1 MTFSIVIPAYNEEKA
16 VQDILR
22 RCLDAA
28 RGELKEQGLGV
39 DEVEIILVNDGS
51 RDATSRLARE
61 IAGVRVIDHPK
72 NRGYGAAIKTGFEAA
87 KGDWLGFIDCD
98 GTCDPRF
105 FAELIGLAK
114 REDLD
119 IACGSRMH
127 SASRMPPVRVLGNW
141 LYRTLVNVIAGTAV
155 TDVASG
161 MRILKRS
168 SLPRIYPLP
177 DGMNLTPAMS
187 VRAVLDT
194 RLRIGELPMPYEERV
209 GRSKLSVVKDGFRF
223 LGVILDTAVTYRPV
237 VFFWAAAA
245 VLAALALWALGC
257 RWGAPAAPLPF
268 YLSNGRLE
276 DWMFFRVALAAL
288 LLAIASFLTALGAVT
303 QSLTAIINRDAHAR
317 PLEAF
322 AETVVGKRFLW
333 WGFAALALGAV
344 LNRRPLEAYV
354 STGHIPNDY
363 WVFPLVGGLC
373 ALVGA
378 ELVAFGL
385 VGRVVRLLAERER
398 ARDALKA

>member
-1 MTFSIVIPAYNEEKA
+1 MIFSIVIPAYNEERA

-22 RCLDAA
+22 RCLAA
-28 RGELKEQGLGV
+28 AQKELKEPGLGV
-39 DEVEIILVNDGS
+39 DEVEVILVNDGS
-51 RDATSRLARE
+51 RDATSKLARE
-61 IAGVRVIDHPK
+61 VAGVRVIDHPK
-72 NRGYGAAIKTGFEAA
+72 NRGYGAAIKTGFENA

-114 REDLD
+114 REHLD

-141 LYRTLVNVIAGTAV
+141 LYRTLVNILAGTSV

-161 MRILKRS
+161 MRILKRA

-187 VRAVLDT
+187 VRAVLDQ

-237 VFFWAAAA
+237 FFFWTFAAIA
-245 VLAALALWALGC
+245 AALALWALAFT
-257 RWGAPAAPLPF
+257 WGAPAAPLPY
-268 YLSNGRLE
+268 YLQHGRLE

-288 LLAIASFLTALGAVT
+288 LLATGAFLVALGAVT
-303 QSLTAIINRDAHAR
+303 QSLTSLINRDETPR
-317 PLEAF
+317 TLEAL
-322 AETVVGKRFLW
+322 ADSIVGRRYLG
-333 WGFAALALGAV
+333 WGAALLALGV
-344 LNRRPLEAYV
+344 FLNRRTLEAYV

-373 ALVGA
+373 ALVGL
-378 ELVAFGL
+378 EFVAFGL

-398 ARDALKA
+398 ARDALKS